1 MGTMDKILIVEDDE
15 KLRAELEKFLKNNG
29 YNISTI
35 SKFDNITEDIL
46 NKNADLV
53 LLDINLPG
61 ADGEY
66 ICKEIRK
73 TSNVPIII
81 ITCRDN
87 ELDELISLNNGA
99 DQYVTKPYNLQ
110 ILLAKISG
118 LLKRNQR
125 TDMKQN
131 KIDFKDF
138 ILDVSKSVIEANNK
152 QVELTKNEFKI
163 LHFLTLNRGKI
174 VPREDIMEYLWDSEA
189 FIDDNTLTVN
199 IKRLRS
205 KLEELNLQDLIET
218 RRGQGYI
225 LK

>member
-1 MGTMDKILIVEDDE
+1 M
-15 KLRAELEKFLKNNG
+15 
-29 YNISTI
+29 
-35 SKFDNITEDIL
+35 
-46 NKNADLV
+46 V

-73 TSNVPIII
+73 TSNVPIIM

-199 IKRLRS
+199 IKRLRN

>member
-1 MGTMDKILIVEDDE
+1 MQKILIVEDDK
-15 KLRAELEKFLKNNG
+15 KLRKELETFLNKNGFIAKSLEKFDD
-29 YNISTI
+29 TI
-35 SKFDNITEDIL
+35 QDIL
-46 NKNADLV
+46 NEKADLV
-53 LLDINLPG
+53 LLDINLPYM
-61 ADGEY
+61 DGEFV
-66 ICKEIRK
+66 CKEIRK
-73 TSNVPIII
+73 TSNVPIIM